1 MAGVDIVRRMTRRII
16 ATALWAYFGWFLAA
30 TVLSVL
36 GLPTAISPVGGILMA
51 GVALVD
57 WRRFLAQAK
66 QVDDRVSQSHV
77 RQ

>member
-1 MAGVDIVRRMTRRII
+1 MAGIDIVRRMTRRII

-51 GVALVD
+51 GVALID
-57 WRRFLAQAK
+57 WRRVAQPK